1 MMGSGANQ
9 ANGGSMNSNATFGN
23 LANDAIQM
31 Q

>member
-1 MMGSGANQ
+1 MGSGANQ

-31 Q
+31 